1 MGQRQL
7 NDLMAMSDFVV
18 VTAALTNETRG
29 MINEDAFK
37 HSKPGQVIINIARG
51 PIVVESALV
60 KALTTGQI
68 AGAALDVFDKE
79 PLPPSSILYKIP
91 NILLS
96 PHNADQLVDS
106 RHRSVKFFTENC
118 QRFLNNE
125 KLESVVSLV
134 RGY

>member
-1 MGQRQL
+1 
-7 NDLMAMSDFVV
+7 MAMCDYVV

-29 MINEDAFK
+29 MIDEDAFK
-37 HSKPGQVIINIARG
+37 HSKPGQIIINIARG
-51 PIVVESALV
+51 PIIVESALI

-79 PLPPSSILYKIP
+79 PLPPTSILWKIP
-91 NILLS
+91 NILIS

-106 RHRSVKFFTENC
+106 RHKSVHFFTENC
-118 QRFLNNE
+118 KRFLKNE
-125 KLESVVSLV
+125 QLERTVSLV